1 MTTFLLNPYDA
12 ILNLNNK
19 EDRKLFQDGCKG
31 LKEKDLFGGERDK
44 YSDFVKLIEKNFN
57 SVRVMEA
64 LQIATKWNDSASTA
78 EEKKK
83 VTPDGMVDLFSTNKI
98 AREEVVAHC
107 DRVWDDSAHGHP
119 SQKDF
124 QAFTTAPTNDAELN
138 EARNHRRLKHVMM
151 GHMVWSS
158 LSSSFQ
164 IEMMPH
170 KSEFQRNQEYDGPL
184 LWDYIRRRVKPS
196 TTVGASKL
204 KDEIER
210 KTIKD
215 FGNDVTKYNSW
226 FVDTRAQIVRE
237 EGEGYSESLRSLFR
251 AYRASPNEDFKDAI
265 ASEKRSWTQGKLPED
280 YSYLDL
286 MEVARLEY
294 NNAIEDDSWDTN
306 KSKLEDDGKESNI
319 LALAT
324 QILAKVNGGKTQDPD
339 PGGSNQNGTN
349 GKRNFP
355 AWRFENPNGDKTKSV
370 RGTTMKWCTKDCHQ
384 QPMWCGRIKCLSR
397 AEYAEA
403 MAEKR
408 KQNGKNSTKDDKRT
422 PGISEDFRVALAAL
436 TTAEDFASL
445 EQQFFSGKE

>member
-107 DRVWDDSAHGHP
+107 DRVWDNSAHGHP

-124 QAFTTAPTNDAELN
+124 QVFTTAPTNDAELN

-164 IEMMPH
+164 IELMPH
-170 KSEFQRNQEYDGPL
+170 KAEFQRGHEYDGPL
-184 LWDYIRRRVKPS
+184 LWDHIRRRVKPS
-196 TTVGASKL
+196 TTVGASRL
-204 KDEIER
+204 KDDIEN
-210 KTIKD
+210 KTLDD
-215 FGNDVTKYNSW
+215 FDDDVTRYNSW
-226 FVDTRAQIVRE
+226 FTDTRDQIIRE
-237 EGEGYSESLRSLFR
+237 EGEGYNEYTRSLFR
-251 AYRASPNEDFKDAI
+251 AYRRSSNEDFRDAI
-265 ASEKRSWTQGKLPED
+265 ASEKRKWTQGKLPTHTPTE
-280 YSYLDL
+280 
-286 MEVARLEY
+286 
-294 NNAIEDDSWDTN
+294 ISWN
-306 KSKLEDDGKESNI
+306 S
-319 LALAT
+319 
-324 QILAKVNGGKTQDPD
+324 PD
-339 PGGSNQNGTN
+339 
-349 GKRNFP
+349 
-355 AWRFENPNGDKTKSV
+355 
-370 RGTTMKWCTKDCHQ
+370 
-384 QPMWCGRIKCLSR
+384 
-397 AEYAEA
+397 
-403 MAEKR
+403 
-408 KQNGKNSTKDDKRT
+408 
-422 PGISEDFRVALAAL
+422 
-436 TTAEDFASL
+436 
-445 EQQFFSGKE
+445 